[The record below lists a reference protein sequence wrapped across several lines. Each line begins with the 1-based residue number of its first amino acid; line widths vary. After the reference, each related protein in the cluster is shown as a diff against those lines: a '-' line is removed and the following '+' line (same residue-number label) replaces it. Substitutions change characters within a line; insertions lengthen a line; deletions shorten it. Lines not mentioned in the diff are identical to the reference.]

1 MSAADFSVT
10 GGDNRT
16 PFNFEKVEQTSRDVT
31 TTWIPISDVADQLN
45 LYGDTSQNTLLINL
59 ELSARMFIEDY
70 LNISVFP
77 TGYRVYYKQSVLI
90 GPNVELDIPQSG
102 GISIGSV
109 KYWNS
114 SNVLTTVDPS
124 VYYFDASGNKIVLT
138 SAPVDVSSFRSNPI
152 YADYTLQASP
162 LANYPVIQQASLLM
176 VMHLYNNRS
185 ETHDK
190 KLYRIPMGVDSLLR
204 PYKDLVL

>member
-16 PFNFEKVEQTSRDVT
+16 PFNFEKVEQTSRDVS

-59 ELSARMFIEDY
+59 ELAARMSIEDY
-70 LNISVFP
+70 LGISVFP
-77 TGYRVYYKQSVLI
+77 IGYRVYYKQSVLI

-102 GISIGSV
+102 NISITSV

-152 YADYTLQASP
+152 YAEYTAPSSP
-162 LANYPVIQQASLLM
+162 LSNYPVIQQASLLM
-176 VMHLYNNRS
+176 LMHLYNNRS
-185 ETHDK
+185 ETNDK
-190 KLYRIPMGVDSLLR
+190 KLYRIPMGVDTLLR